1 MEYVNIGGK
10 VGKKGEGKP
19 MRRAFQVAELANA
32 KMCCAWQLQR
42 PEIMPDWRPQGFVGN
57 SKVTITFYDL
67 RFSSLH
73 HDFC

>member
-32 KMCCAWQLQR
+32 KMCCAW
-42 PEIMPDWRPQGFVGN
+42 
-57 SKVTITFYDL
+57 
-67 RFSSLH
+67 
-73 HDFC
+73 